1 MTDCF
6 SAVKNL
12 GIYNSL
18 TTNIDLNEMNMPI
31 KSLSGTAKKMALLSK
46 NEVYNEVD
54 GGKDD
59 IMNKII
65 WYYSKGDKP
74 YPNMK

>member
-1 MTDCF
+1 
-6 SAVKNL
+6 
-12 GIYNSL
+12 
-18 TTNIDLNEMNMPI
+18 
-31 KSLSGTAKKMALLSK
+31 LSGTAKKMALLSK